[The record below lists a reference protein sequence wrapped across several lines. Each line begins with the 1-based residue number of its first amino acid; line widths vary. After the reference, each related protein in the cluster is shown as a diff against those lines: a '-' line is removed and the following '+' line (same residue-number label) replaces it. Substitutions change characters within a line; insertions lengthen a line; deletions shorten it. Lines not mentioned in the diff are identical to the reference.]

1 MVTTPMSSLE
11 DNTATL
17 AWPPPFVIRRS
28 KRARH
33 VRLTIH
39 PDKGLEI
46 VLPMRVNAAEAMQFL
61 NQKRAWV
68 ERHAE
73 LLHPNNRQQA
83 AAQYDIPS
91 TIELPAIHQTWAC
104 QIVASSQPA
113 RLIQKPQTLQFTGP
127 STNIQPYV
135 PALKVWLRKQAML
148 SLGPWIRQL
157 SQQHNLPFNRL
168 SFRFQRGRWGSCSS
182 DNNISLNVK
191 LLFLPLES
199 VQYVLIHE
207 LCHTMHLNHSA
218 DFWNTVKRLEPNY
231 QAIDKRIHAMERQ
244 VPLWL

>member
-17 AWPPPFVIRRS
+17 AWPPAFVIRRS

-39 PDKGLEI
+39 PDKGLEV
-46 VLPMRVNAAEAMQFL
+46 VLPMRVNAAEAMQFM

-68 ERHAE
+68 ERHAK
-73 LLHPNNRQQA
+73 LLQLNHKQQPA
-83 AAQYDIPS
+83 GQYDIP
-91 TIELPAIHQTWAC
+91 TAIELPAIDQTWTC
-104 QIVASSQPA
+104 QIVASPQPA
-113 RLIQKPQTLQFTGP
+113 SLIQKQQTLQFIGH
-127 STNIQPYV
+127 SSSIQPYV
-135 PALKVWLRKQAML
+135 PDLKVWLRRQATL

-182 DNNISLNVK
+182 DHNISLNVK
-191 LLFLPLES
+191 LLFLPS
-199 VQYVLIHE
+199 DAVQYVLIHE

-218 DFWNTVKRLEPNY
+218 AFWNTVKHLEPNY
-231 QAIDKRIHAMERQ
+231 QSIDKRIHAMKNQ